1 MCNMK
6 DSHVEWLGK
15 IPVNW
20 EIGRIKDYY
29 KFQTGFTPDTT
40 RVDYYDDENGHI
52 WVSIADINERERY
65 IYDSKAKISD
75 LYVKEKRPLI
85 TNEGSLLYSFK
96 LSVGKKIFAGKDLY
110 TNEAI
115 GSFIDE
121 NRVNLNFLYYSSFLI
136 EENANINIYG
146 AKLLNSTLISNSY
159 TIFPPLEEQRLI
171 AEFLDSEV
179 GKINEAITKIEKQI
193 EILEEYKKSL
203 IAETVTKGLDKTA
216 VYKDTGIDW
225 IGEIPENWEVK
236 RARYVVNFK
245 TGGTPP
251 EKRGIVDEGE
261 IPWITA
267 PDMDQG
273 FDLIEANN
281 YITPSAVNEN
291 KYSLFPAG
299 SILFVC
305 IASVGKL
312 GITHTDS
319 YSNQQITALMP
330 VNIESRFLLYY
341 MSFASGKI
349 IKDASSNVVPI
360 VNTSYLKNL
369 SIILP
374 SKKEQN
380 EISGYLDDK
389 LKHIDAVI
397 SFKRKQ
403 NKKIKDIKDSLIYE
417 YVTGKKRVG
426 G

>member
-85 TNEGSLLYSFK
+85 TKEGSLLYSFK

-121 NRVNLNFLYYSSFLI
+121 NRVNLNYLYYSSFLI

-179 GKINEAITKIEKQI
+179 GKINEAITKIEKQK

-203 IAETVTKGLDKTA
+203 ITEAIANVSNREQSENSNQSSNEYSQVKRLKDIANINENTLPESTNNDFEFNYIDISSVDYVNGIRETKEYKFGESPSRARRV
-216 VYKDTGIDW
+216 VNSKDTLISTVRTYLKA
-225 IGEIPENWEVK
+225 I
-236 RARYVVNFK
+236 AYVEKDDNYIASTGFAVLTPKCNVNSKFLFYLMSSESSLQQIERFSY
-245 TGGTPP
+245 GVAYPS
-251 EKRGIVDEGE
+251 IS
-261 IPWITA
+261 
-267 PDMDQG
+267 
-273 FDLIEANN
+273 FDLL
-281 YITPSAVNEN
+281 S
-291 KYSLFPAG
+291 
-299 SILFVC
+299 
-305 IASVGKL
+305 
-312 GITHTDS
+312 
-319 YSNQQITALMP
+319 
-330 VNIESRFLLYY
+330 
-341 MSFASGKI
+341 KI
-349 IKDASSNVVPI
+349 KV
-360 VNTSYLKNL
+360 
-369 SIILP
+369 ILP
-374 SKKEQN
+374 SINKQS
-380 EISGYLDDK
+380 EIVYFLDEKIK
-389 LKHIDAVI
+389 LIDAI
-397 SFKRKQ
+397 SK
-403 NKKIKDIKDSLIYE
+403 NKNGQLENLRNHKNSLIFE